1 MIVNEATGG
10 EMGAGEFKTEE
21 EWVKLCGDQISVS
34 LIADSTAQA
43 QVPKS
48 VELAP
53 VNL

>member
-1 MIVNEATGG
+1 MIVNEPTGG
-10 EMGAGEFKTEE
+10 EMGAAEFKTEE